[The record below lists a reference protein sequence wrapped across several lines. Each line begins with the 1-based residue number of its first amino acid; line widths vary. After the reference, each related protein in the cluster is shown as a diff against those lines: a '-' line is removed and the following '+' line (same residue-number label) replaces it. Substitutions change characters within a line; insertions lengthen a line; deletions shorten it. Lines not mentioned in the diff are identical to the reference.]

1 MAKKQNND
9 LNKAKTLEVIK
20 NDWLLYV
27 MLIPGLLYYALFHYK
42 PMTGLVL
49 AFKHYSPMNYNLW
62 DNEWA
67 GFYYFEQFF
76 NAPEFWRLFQNTLI
90 LGLYNVIFFFPL
102 PIILSLMLNEV
113 KNNQYK
119 KLVQSVT
126 YMPHFLS
133 WVVIGGITYTL
144 FTTEGGAVAELL
156 NSFRAF
162 IGLGS
167 INILASEK
175 AFRPIIVG
183 QQIWKDIGWGTI
195 VFLSAMTSIDQELYE
210 AAAIDGSNRWKNI
223 FKITLPQIAPT
234 IAILLVLR
242 MGNFLNTGFDQIYV
256 MVNGGNRMVGEVF
269 DTFVYETGIMQGKF
283 SYTTAVGMFKS
294 VIGLIMVTTSNWVV
308 KKLGQDGIM

>member
-1 MAKKQNND
+1 MEQKQGKIGSVMNRVR
-9 LNKAKTLEVIK
+9 K
-20 NDWLLYV
+20 DWMLYL
-27 MLIPGLLYYALFHYK
+27 MLIPGIVFYALFHFK

-67 GFYYFEQFF
+67 GMTYFTQFF
-76 NAPEFWRLFQNTLI
+76 ESPDFWRLLENTMV
-90 LGLYNVIFFFPL
+90 LGLYNVVFFFPL
-102 PIILSLMLNEV
+102 PIVLALMLNEV
-113 KNNQYK
+113 KHQKYK
-119 KLVQSVT
+119 KFVQSVT

-144 FTTEGGAVAELL
+144 FTTEGGAFGEIL
-156 NSFRAF
+156 NSFLVF
-162 IGLGS
+162 LGMDP
-167 INILASEK
+167 INVLASEK
-175 AFRPIIVG
+175 TFRPMIVG

-195 VFLSAMTSIDQELYE
+195 VFLSAMTGIDQGLYE

-223 FKITLPQIAPT
+223 WYITLPQIAPT

-269 DTFVYETGIMQGKF
+269 DTFVYENGVRLGNF

-294 VIGLIMVTTSNWVV
+294 FVGLFLVTASNWVV